1 VKTKLLESI
10 QRIRWLIR
18 KEFIQIIRNRQNFMM
33 LMIAP
38 LVQLIIFGSASR
50 LDVNNVSTAVV
61 DLDHSRMSRDIVE
74 GFSRSGYFKIVGYL
88 NSYDAVDK
96 LIEKNEASIAI

>member
-1 VKTKLLESI
+1 MKRKILESL

-18 KEFIQIIRNRQNFMM
+18 KEFIQIVRNRQNLMM
-33 LMIAP
+33 LLVAP

-50 LDVNNVSTAVV
+50 LDVNSVSTVVV

-74 GFSRSGYFKIVGYL
+74 GFSRSGYFKIIRYL
-88 NSYDAVDK
+88 DSYEAVDK
-96 LIEKNEASIAI
+96 LL